1 MKVLYSLFTT
11 LQVIFW
17 LLCSVL
23 VVLLF
28 DFISQIL
35 EVLIMNIKDF
45 LKFLFFFNIT
55 IIIFFYYSLSDISV
69 LSSIDLCLTQ
79 DFF

>member
-1 MKVLYSLFTT
+1 MKALYSSFTT

-17 LLCSVL
+17 LPCSVL

-28 DFISQIL
+28 DFISQTL
-35 EVLIMNIKDF
+35 EVLIMNVKDF

-55 IIIFFYYSLSDISV
+55 IIISFYYLLPDILV
-69 LSSIDLCLTQ
+69 LSSVDLCLIQ